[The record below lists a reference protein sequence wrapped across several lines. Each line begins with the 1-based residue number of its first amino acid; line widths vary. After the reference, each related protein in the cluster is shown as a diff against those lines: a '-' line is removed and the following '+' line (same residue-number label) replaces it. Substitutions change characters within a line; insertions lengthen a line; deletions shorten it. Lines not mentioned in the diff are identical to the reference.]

1 MNNIKSFKGEFEGLN
16 AWLNTEQDSQ
26 KQVRH
31 FASLQ
36 DNLPAMTYRT
46 VSLTEAQLK
55 DPTQAASIFKTQTL
69 NESTNFTSEG
79 KFVNSWEEQFFSGRS
94 RNISNTL
101 GQSEQLLD
109 DARSQA
115 VAAIQGSREVQAE
128 LGLQNA
134 VKRLE
139 GILDGLSKALTES
152 SDQEEPESSELPKD
166 KPPEGNSAQSLEPE
180 NEAGEELQEELDF
193 NLEKRFSGIEDPTML
208 ATELLQLIAD
218 LGEKIPQVRSV
229 ATKLLELL

>member
-36 DNLPAMTYRT
+36 HNLPAMTYRT
-46 VSLTEAQLK
+46 VSLTEAQLR

-69 NESTNFTSEG
+69 NESTGLNSEG
-79 KFVNSWEEQFFSGRS
+79 KFVNDWEAGFFSSRS
-94 RNISNTL
+94 RNLSQSLTH
-101 GQSEQLLD
+101 SEQLLD

-115 VAAIQGSREVQAE
+115 VAAIEGSREVQAE
-128 LGLQNA
+128 AGLHDA

-139 GILDGLSKALTES
+139 GLLHGLSKALQES
-152 SDQEEPESSELPKD
+152 TDQEEPESSELPKD
-166 KPPEGNSAQSLEPE
+166 KPPEDNSAQSLEPE
-180 NEAGEELQEELDF
+180 AGEELEEELDF
-193 NLEKRFSGIEDPTML
+193 NLEKRFSDIEDPTML

-218 LGEKIPQVRSV
+218 LGDKIPQVRSV

>member
-46 VSLTEAQLK
+46 VSLTEAQLR
-55 DPTQAASIFKTQTL
+55 DGSAASIFKTQTL
-69 NESTNFTSEG
+69 NESTGLNSEG
-79 KFVNSWEEQFFSGRS
+79 KFCNDWEAGFFTQRS
-94 RNISNTL
+94 RNLSQSLTH
-101 GQSEQLLD
+101 SEQLLD
-109 DARSQA
+109 GTRGQA
-115 VAAIQGSREVQAE
+115 LAAIQGSREVQAE
-128 LGLQNA
+128 AGLHDA

-139 GILDGLSKALTES
+139 GILDGLSKALQESTE
-152 SDQEEPESSELPKD
+152 QEEPESSELPKD
-166 KPPEGNSAQSLEPE
+166 EPPEGNSAQPE
-180 NEAGEELQEELDF
+180 KEAGEEELEEELDF

-208 ATELLQLIAD
+208 STELLQLIAD
-218 LGEKIPQVRSV
+218 MGDKIPKVRAV